1 MRKNKN
7 IQKLKIK
14 EETGAIAT
22 FVVVTIFFFVVIL
35 MGAYMSATNLR
46 KAQLESDIRIQQV
59 YGSDVDKVESIY
71 TQIAQNDTV
80 EPNAYIQ
87 KIVSSDKK
95 SVQLVVNCEDFSSG
109 VDYVVLPDGTR
120 KSLASTYSNGR
131 DISTKILIM
140 EDRFEEKDYAK
151 TFKDYLAPYFANVTY
166 NNTLTADQII
176 ASDYDVVI
184 SHSNVWA
191 TARATDINKI
201 YAGGKNII
209 TNGNEN
215 ASSLDIISSSTTFQ
229 GPVTTT
235 KILNNEVTNQMKNTY
250 SENDS
255 LQLIKFRSEVE
266 KWYTATANGST
277 YDSMGHW
284 RNSAGTNWI
293 HIQGANMGREQEAAA
308 VVYRAAGNK
317 RATYTVSQNGTYI
330 FTIVDKKGNTATKSV
345 QVTEIS

>member
-1 MRKNKN
+1 
-7 IQKLKIK
+7 
-14 EETGAIAT
+14 
-22 FVVVTIFFFVVIL
+22 
-35 MGAYMSATNLR
+35 
-46 KAQLESDIRIQQV
+46 
-59 YGSDVDKVESIY
+59 
-71 TQIAQNDTV
+71 
-80 EPNAYIQ
+80 
-87 KIVSSDKK
+87 
-95 SVQLVVNCEDFSSG
+95 
-109 VDYVVLPDGTR
+109 
-120 KSLASTYSNGR
+120 
-131 DISTKILIM
+131 M

-209 TNGNEN
+209 TNGNDN

-277 YDSMGHW
+277 YDSMGYW

-293 HIQGANMGREQEAAA
+293 HIQGAYMGREQEAAA